1 MIHEHYLLHLPE
13 AICNLSPLY
22 TYSCFPYEGTKGYLL
37 SCIKRTQHVDS
48 EILEAVSISQGL
60 THIARQLL
68 APDTEA
74 SLLYRS
80 MKATRHEY
88 IYVYDY
94 TIHVTSKI
102 YNIIMLAVERFS
114 KQSRDTDA
122 CARIH
127 TCTHTH
133 TISLISRDTDVCAR
147 THARTHTFVC
157 IAIL

>member
-13 AICNLSPLY
+13 AIRNLSPLY

-37 SCIKRTQHVDS
+37 SCIKHTQHVDS
-48 EILEAVSISQGL
+48 QILEAVSISQGL

-127 TCTHTH
+127 TRTHTH
-133 TISLISRDTDVCAR
+133 THNITNKQRYRCVR
-147 THARTHTFVC
+147 THTHTFVC